1 MPFWNVSDSLQLLWK
16 SFYESPDRIYGIEY
30 YGKKPLLCIS
40 LYFCISFY
48 VEFVIVARDEAG
60 KMLLSQF
67 QNGPMLKNLNCGGKP
82 NTLAWQA
89 DHKPKT
95 SVNVKWEIP
104 AELAKGKK
112 IVFYAAVAK
121 GQKEIYMLNQSIVL

>member
-1 MPFWNVSDSLQLLWK
+1 M
-16 SFYESPDRIYGIEY
+16 
-30 YGKKPLLCIS
+30 
-40 LYFCISFY
+40 
-48 VEFVIVARDEAG
+48 ARDEAG

-82 NTLAWQA
+82 NTVALQA

-104 AELAKGKK
+104 ADQPKGKK

-121 GQKEIYMLNQSIVL
+121 GKKEIYLLNHSIVL